1 MQQRATVEADARN
14 EELARKLAEA
24 TLAQVKAQIEDD
36 LELLKKRLPDGNTL
50 ATQAAL
56 DVKYIRERQE

>member
-50 ATQAAL
+50 AMQVAL
-56 DVKYIRERQE
+56 DVKYIRERQA